1 MAAIT
6 ETNHNTLL
14 SASTA
19 ERVLDLDLSRY
30 PKLSREQAG
39 HLRHIHN
46 LVSQPDGSWHHM
58 GPLEPMQEFLDAY
71 RYQLAVM
78 SYAASAAHYHRLPAL
93 RGTFKPLIRQLI
105 HKMLRREVW
114 GYWFNTSHSGVK
126 TDPGL
131 SELRKPWAD
140 PVVRENIMYSGHL
153 LLMTSLYAM
162 LFDDDEFEKPGSLV
176 FNWDP
181 LFWGLGPERFSYD
194 NRSLQKAILTEMER
208 NNWVGVCCEPNAVFV
223 VCNQF
228 PIIAMRYND
237 VRDGTDIVSD
247 VLAKYKAAWDAKGMV
262 QPDGL
267 FVDFLLVKQQLRIPP
282 SIPFGGGPPREI
294 GFTAWAG
301 AYMHAWNPDLVESL
315 FAKQSLGFLTKIHNE
330 IRLRPLRVANA
341 FRHLVTDRSFP
352 ADSEETLTTA
362 IEISKTLPPS
372 RIPFE
377 TPTFGCVAQ
386 WLSELGKKDEL
397 DGLLSQADRDLNPT
411 WENGGLFYPRND
423 EQDPAT
429 EAKWTHMDP
438 FSGNAGLGYARLNV
452 PDGQR
457 IMWENPWTKE
467 DLAKRPWIDGV
478 ALGSGV
484 DCLRGIWDE
493 KAKTLVLTVRTWDGR
508 LVGLRPTARNLIQGK
523 WAVYVNGELRE
534 TAEVGDGGDMEVQVQ
549 VAEEELD
556 VVFVK
561 L

>member
-93 RGTFKPLIRQLI
+93 RGTFKLLIRQLI

-176 FNWDP
+176 FDWDP

-194 NRSLQKAILTEMER
+194 NRSLQKAILTEMQR
-208 NNWVGVCCEPNAVFV
+208 NKWVG
-223 VCNQF
+223 
-228 PIIAMRYND
+228 IIAMRYND

-247 VLAKYKAAWDAKGMV
+247 VLEKYKAAWDAK
-262 QPDGL
+262 
-267 FVDFLLVKQQLRIPP
+267 
-282 SIPFGGGPPREI
+282 
-294 GFTAWAG
+294 
-301 AYMHAWNPDLVESL
+301 
-315 FAKQSLGFLTKIHNE
+315 GFLTKIHNE
-330 IRLRPLRVANA
+330 IRLRPLPVANA

-438 FSGNAGLGYARLNV
+438 FSGNAGIGYARLNV

-457 IMWENPWTKE
+457 IMWANPWTKE
-467 DLAKRPWIDGV
+467 DLAKKPWIDGV

-484 DCLRGIWDE
+484 DCLRGVWDE

-523 WAVYVNGELRE
+523 WAVYVNGDLRE
-534 TAEVGDGGDMEVQVQ
+534 IAEAGDGGEMEVQVQ
-549 VAEEELD
+549 VAGEELD